1 MIRSETIGAA
11 TLYLGDAL
19 AVMQAL
25 PSVKARA
32 LICDPPYCSGG
43 FTEAAKRS
51 AKGQGLRSET
61 LAKSDWFGGDN
72 MTAAGLQWMLRSIAV
87 AFKGHALDES
97 CTASFFA
104 DWRMVPLLA
113 TAIESAGLRFQS
125 MPVWDKQAAGL
136 GTGFRAQH
144 ECILHFS
151 IDTPRYHSKS
161 YGNVLRA
168 PRMPSERD
176 HPTEKPI
183 AIMTALVDV
192 QSEPGGG
199 DPRPLHGVGQHRCRS
214 CSNGPRFRGD
224 RTRSAALRDRL
235 PPDPGSVRP
244 APDVRGDRPQ
254 AGPGLSVRG
263 RSSMSRTLHPAPLGA
278 DDPPLAAIAEV
289 QA

>member
-1 MIRSETIGAA
+1 MSRVEHIGDA

-19 AVMQAL
+19 DVMQSQK
-25 PSVKARA
+25 SVKARA
-32 LICDPPYCSGG
+32 LISDPPYCSGG

-61 LAKSDWFGGDN
+61 LQESVWFGGDN
-72 MTAAGLQWMLRSIAV
+72 MTAAGLQWLLRSVAV
-87 AFKGHALDES
+87 AFKGHAQDEA

-125 MPVWDKQAAGL
+125 MPIWDKQAAGL

-168 PRMPSERD
+168 PRMPTDRD
-176 HPTEKPI
+176 HPTEKPVDVM
-183 AIMTALVDV
+183 AALIDV
-192 QSEPGGG
+192 QSEPGTLIL
-199 DPRPLHGVGQHRCRS
+199 DPFMGSGSTGV
-214 CSNGPRFRGD
+214 
-224 RTRSAALRDRL
+224 AAV
-235 PPDPGSVRP
+235 GM
-244 APDVRGDRPQ
+244 
-254 AGPGLSVRG
+254 G
-263 RSSMSRTLHPAPLGA
+263 RSFVGVEHDPKHFETACRRIKAAYDQPRLFTEPPPKPVQPSLLG
-278 DDPPLAAIAEV
+278 DAA
-289 QA
+289 